1 VSDSLWEPALTVR
14 LKRREARR
22 VAGGHPWVFANEIDS
37 VAPVGQVSG
46 LCVLQDDSKRY
57 IGTGYY
63 NKHSL
68 IAVRLLTRDQEDIF
82 DQAFFHERLV
92 LARERRAVCYGKNDA
107 FRWVFGESDG
117 LPGLVAEVYPDLTV
131 IQVTTHGMELLQ
143 PLWEPPLRELA
154 GDAPLLFRNDSS
166 ARRHEDLSTY
176 VGYPD
181 GPPPA
186 FIEFEEAGAPAVAFP
201 RSGPGTG
208 YYLDQRENR
217 LFARRLSAGADVLDL
232 FSYTG
237 AFGLGCLS
245 AGARRATFVDRS
257 QVALDAA
264 VRAAHRLPGGA
275 ATEAVCGEA
284 LEYLSSVVK
293 EGRKFD
299 LVIADPSTFISS
311 RKSFASGSR
320 AYLGLFRDAMVAT
333 RPGGHAALCSR
344 SYHVKD
350 SDFEDMLEAAAQRSG
365 RAVQYIWRS
374 GAGPDHPRPASM
386 PEAHYLK
393 CAFLRVD

>member
-1 VSDSLWEPALTVR
+1 MSEHRWEPELTVR

-22 VAGGHPWVFANEIDS
+22 VTGGHPWVFANEIDA
-37 VAPVGQVSG
+37 VLPAGQVSG
-46 LCVLQDDSKRY
+46 LCRLQDDSKRY

-68 IAVRLLTRDQEDIF
+68 IAVRLLTRDSEAVLDE
-82 DQAFFHERLV
+82 AFFHERL
-92 LARERRAVCYGKNDA
+92 LGARARRAICYGQSEA

-117 LPGLVAEVYPDLTV
+117 LPGLVAEVYPGVTV
-131 IQVTTHGMELLQ
+131 VQVATLGMEMLR

-154 GDAPLLFRNDSS
+154 AGAPLFFRNDSS

-176 VGYPD
+176 VAYPD
-181 GPPPA
+181 GLPPA
-186 FIEFEEAGAPAVAFP
+186 AIEFQEAGAPAVAFP

-217 LFARRLSAGADVLDL
+217 LFARRLSANAEVLDL

-245 AGARRATFVDRS
+245 AGARHVTFVDRS
-257 QVALDAA
+257 QVALQAA
-264 VRAAHRLPGGA
+264 VKAAA
-275 ATEAVCGEA
+275 ALSGKAAAEAVTGDA
-284 LEYLSSVVK
+284 LEYLKTVAK
-293 EGRKFD
+293 EGRRFD

-311 RKSFASGSR
+311 RKSFATGSR
-320 AYLGLFRDAMVAT
+320 AYLGLFRDAMVTT
-333 RPGGHAALCSR
+333 RPGGHAILCSR

-374 GAGPDHPRPASM
+374 GAGPDHPRPATM